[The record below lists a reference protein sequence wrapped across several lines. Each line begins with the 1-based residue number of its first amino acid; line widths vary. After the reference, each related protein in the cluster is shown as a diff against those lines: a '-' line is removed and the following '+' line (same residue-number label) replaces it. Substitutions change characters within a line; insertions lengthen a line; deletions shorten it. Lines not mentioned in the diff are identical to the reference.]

1 METQVS
7 QQVNLNM
14 LGLGNSISTSTVTS
28 EFSILSTSPDL
39 WLKFETGQTTLDSDS
54 DGDTDI
60 QWADSSGNGNDAT
73 STNDAKQGSFS
84 DGAWSSADNQDHLA
98 LDSNITLADDYTIFM
113 VFTVENTSD
122 TFIGG
127 DSTDDFMRFGQ
138 GNNAAKFRSKHSG
151 ANAGDITFDTNPSTG
166 KGMFKISRNA
176 NGNELTITQNSTTL
190 CMDAGTVSTN
200 NFIVGKIPSGSS
212 ALADDYLWEVVVYNR
227 AVTAAESAL
236 IEADILTRTSLTA
249 D

>member
-1 METQVS
+1 
-7 QQVNLNM
+7 M
-14 LGLGNSISTSTVTS
+14 LGLGSSLTTGGVTS
-28 EFSILSTSPDL
+28 EFSIIDTSPDL

-54 DGDTDI
+54 DGDSDI

-73 STNDAKQGSFS
+73 SNIDAKQGSFS
-84 DGAWSSADNQDHLA
+84 SGAWSSADNSDFLA
-98 LDSNITLADDYTIFM
+98 LDSNITLANAYTIFI

-127 DSTDDFMRFGQ
+127 PNTDDFMRFGQ
-138 GNNAAKFRSKHSG
+138 SNNAALMRVRHSG
-151 ANAGDITFDTNPSTG
+151 ATNNITFDTNPSTG

-176 NGNELTITQNSTTL
+176 DGDELTVTQNSTTL
-190 CMDAGTVSTN
+190 LIDAGTTSTN
-200 NFIVGKIPSGSS
+200 DFVANKIPAGSS
-212 ALADDYLWEVVVYNR
+212 GLANDYLWDVVVYDR

>member
-1 METQVS
+1 
-7 QQVNLNM
+7 M
-14 LGLGNSISTSTVTS
+14 LGLGSSLVTS
-28 EFSILSTSPDL
+28 GVSSEFNIISTSPDL
-39 WLKFETGQTTLDSDS
+39 WLQFNTGQTTVDSDS
-54 DGDTDI
+54 DGDSDI

-73 STNDAKQGSFS
+73 STNDIKQGSFS
-84 DGAWSSADNQDHLA
+84 DGAWSSADNLDHLA
-98 LDSNITLADDYTIFM
+98 LDSAITLADDYTIFM

-127 DSTDDFMRFGQ
+127 TSTNDFMRFGQ
-138 GNNAAKFRSKHSG
+138 SNNAAKFRSKHSG
-151 ANAGDITFDTNPSTG
+151 ANVGDITFDTNPSTG

-176 NGNELTITQNSTTL
+176 GGNELTITQNSTTL

-200 NFIVGKIPSGSS
+200 NFVVGKVPAGAS
-212 ALADDYLWEVVVYNR
+212 ALADDYLWEVVIYNR
-227 AVTAAESAL
+227 AVTADESAL

>member
-1 METQVS
+1 
-7 QQVNLNM
+7 M
-14 LGLGNSISTSTVTS
+14 LGLGNSLSLSGVVDG
-28 EFSILSTSPDL
+28 FNMLSTSPDL
-39 WLKFETGQTTLDSDS
+39 WLKFNTGQTIIDSDS
-54 DGDTDI
+54 DGDSDV

-73 STNDAKQGSFS
+73 SAEDDYKGTFS
-84 DGAWSSADNQDHLA
+84 NGAWKSADNLSHLV
-98 LDSNITLADDYTIFM
+98 LDSNITLADDYTIFI

-127 DSTDDFMRFGQ
+127 PSTADFMRFGH
-138 GNNAAKFRSKHSG
+138 GSASVFRSKHSG

-166 KGMFKISRNA
+166 KGMFKISRNDS
-176 NGNELTITQNSTTL
+176 GNELTITQNSTTL

-200 NFIVGKIPSGSS
+200 NFVVGKIPAGG
-212 ALADDYLWEVVVYNR
+212 AGLADDYLWEVVIYNR
-227 AVTAAESAL
+227 AVTADESAL